1 MAQLTQ
7 VRTSSP
13 ALIAAAWI
21 VVLIPAAWG
30 LNYTVGNALK
40 IFQKPAAVA
49 AKPAAAPVPG
59 AK

>member
-1 MAQLTQ
+1 MADTHE
-7 VRTSSP
+7 VRRSSP

-21 VVLIPAAWG
+21 VVLLPAAWG

-40 IFQKPAAVA
+40 IFQS
-49 AKPAAAPVPG
+49 AKPAAPASSGAPV

>member
-1 MAQLTQ
+1 MTNETA
-7 VRTSSP
+7 VKKSPP

-40 IFQKPAAVA
+40 IFQKPVA
-49 AKPAAAPVPG
+49 AATAPATAP
-59 AK
+59 K